1 MIKNPRKCVIEID
14 GTTYQFSKGSLEK
27 IESPHDITGDQWFV
41 TDMQES
47 ISRTMTVDV
56 EPRYADVI
64 AQKQVQESGEFDGP
78 VTLIPHWKK
87 KKGKNTTDIFFSA
100 IPSHL
105 SNLYTAS
112 GSEYDDNVMVFPL
125 YSFLYGVLKR
135 IRARGPVALIFKH
148 SRFADLIIGTRNKIY
163 SVNRLVAFDSSEE
176 QFLSLWETV
185 KEDITNVENANHI
198 HIAKSYL
205 ITWIDSG
212 DLSAWSEDPERDLLL
227 FKDEAVTFDGDV
239 HRISFFKAL
248 KKLSAAESVSPP
260 LVKAFY
266 YARKWAPV
274 LNVLFLGLILLLIG
288 GFYSYRDKTDQLQ
301 SELRILEKR
310 VATIKIDT
318 PEKLNKDRIEHT
330 VAFLQDLAFSKN
342 ASSYKKVVNHISDG
356 LSTDIEL
363 EVLKLDYLADE
374 VQLKMFGQVNAS
386 FRRAQK
392 EYRDFIVHLQQQGYA
407 VEESRF
413 DTEIKNS
420 KFILNL
426 KKRVR

>member
-1 MIKNPRKCVIEID
+1 MIKKPRNCVIEID
-14 GTTYQFSKGSLEK
+14 GVTYQYSKGSLGK
-27 IESPHDITGDQWFV
+27 IESPHDMTGDRWFV

-64 AQKQVQESGEFDGP
+64 AQKQVQESGEFEGP
-78 VTLIPHWKK
+78 VTLIAHWKK

-105 SNLYTAS
+105 SNLYTDP
-112 GSEYDDNVMVFPL
+112 GSEYDDNVMVLPL

-163 SVNRLVAFDSSEE
+163 SVNRCVAYDSSEE

-185 KEDITNVENANHI
+185 KEDIKNVENANHI
-198 HIAKSYL
+198 QVAISYL

-212 DLSAWSEDPERDLLL
+212 DLSAWSEDPERELLR
-227 FKDEAVTFDGDV
+227 FKEETVTFDGDAQ
-239 HRISFFKAL
+239 RISFFKAL
-248 KKLSAAESVSPP
+248 KKVSASESVSPP
-260 LVKAFY
+260 LVKTFY

-274 LNVLFLGLILLLIG
+274 LNAFFLGLILLLIG
-288 GFYSYRDKTDQLQ
+288 GFYAYRDKADQLQ
-301 SELRILEKR
+301 GELRILEKR
-310 VATIKIDT
+310 IASIKIDT
-318 PEKLNKDRIEHT
+318 PEKLNKDRLEQT
-330 VAFLQDLAFSKN
+330 VAFLQDLAVSKN
-342 ASSYKKVVNHISDG
+342 ASSYKQVINHISDG
-356 LSTDIEL
+356 LSTDIKL
-363 EVLKLDYLADE
+363 GVLKLDYTADE
-374 VQLKMFGQVNAS
+374 IEVKMFGQVNAS

-392 EYRDFIVHLQQQGYA
+392 EYRNFISHLKQRGYA